1 MSANNQ
7 PYTDSQKD
15 MIQRFNAAIAE
26 DKAHSLHR
34 LVRGEPNHNMKTLL
48 ERQQDEYV
56 ASQEKVKQAAE
67 LLRDVETDQW
77 PELIR
82 QQLLKTRIELQY
94 LRNQLCG
101 MTTASNAEVSDALAT
116 E

>member
-7 PYTDSQKD
+7 PYTNSQKD
-15 MIQRFNAAIAE
+15 MIRRFNAAIAG
-26 DKAHSLHR
+26 DKT
-34 LVRGEPNHNMKTLL
+34 NHNMKTLL
-48 ERQQDEYV
+48 ERQQAEYE

-101 MTTASNAEVSDALAT
+101 MTTASNAPDQRPGAKT
-116 E
+116 